1 MDNHY
6 HLLMEMKEDFISGES
21 LEISR
26 NSPCKMSMGIIGQ
39 RIAYDMYKCMEVGNQ
54 KHQHMSI

>member
-6 HLLMEMKEDFISGES
+6 HLLMEMKEGFISGES

-39 RIAYDMYKCMEVGNQ
+39 KNSIWHVQMYGGR
-54 KHQHMSI
+54 